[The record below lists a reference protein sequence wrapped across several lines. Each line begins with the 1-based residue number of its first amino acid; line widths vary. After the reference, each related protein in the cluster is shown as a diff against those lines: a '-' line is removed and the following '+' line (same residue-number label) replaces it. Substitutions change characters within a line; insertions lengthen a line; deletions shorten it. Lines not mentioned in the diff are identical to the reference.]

1 MKQEHLFNIGDDDSD
16 DEALG
21 ITIQARFEE
30 FHQANPHV
38 YNRLVALSRQ
48 LVRKGHERLAIG
60 MLWEVLRFERAD
72 ASDPTSDWSLNDHYR
87 SRYARLIMARERDLA
102 DVFETRKLRSD

>member
-1 MKQEHLFNIGDDDSD
+1 MKQEDLFDLGGDDA
-16 DEALG
+16 DEPVDG
-21 ITIQARFEE
+21 TIQERFEE

-38 YNRLVALSRQ
+38 YKRLVTLARQ
-48 LVRKGHERLAIG
+48 LVRRGHERLAIG
-60 MLWEVLRFERAD
+60 MLWEVLRFERAQ
-72 ASDPTSDWSLNDHYR
+72 ASDPASDWSLNDHYR